1 MTFDP
6 AARELD
12 LSAFPRVRLGH
23 YPTPLEAAPRLGPS
37 LGVELL
43 IKRDDCTGLAF
54 GGNKVRQLEFYL
66 GEAQQQSADT
76 VLITGAVQSNFVR
89 LAAAACRRLGMDI
102 HIQLEQRVAHD
113 DPAYH
118 DSGNVLLDRVLGA
131 HIHAF
136 LGGQDEAAADAA
148 LEVLASDLAAAG
160 RRPYVIHLGVEHRP
174 LGGLGYVAAG
184 RELAGQLRVQEQ
196 DADEVIVP
204 SGSGLTHAG
213 LLVGLRLCGLQT
225 PVTGICVRRPA
236 HLQRDRVLRRACE
249 IAALLGHPKLI
260 SELDVAVSDL
270 SLAPGYGQLN
280 DATLRAMSLA
290 AQTEGLV
297 LDPVYSAKTLAGMV
311 ARIEAGEIARGRRL
325 IFLHTGGQPALFGY
339 EAEITE
345 YFRQRSHS
353 HGGAISHDGASD
365 RHNPLAT

>member
-1 MTFDP
+1 MLDP
-6 AARELD
+6 AAKDLD

-23 YPTPLEAAPRLGPS
+23 YPTPLESAPRLGQK

-66 GEAQQQSADT
+66 GEARQQGADT

-118 DSGNVLLDRVLGA
+118 ASGNVLLDRLLGA
-131 HIHAF
+131 HIHSF
-136 LGGQDEAAADAA
+136 PEGHDEAAADAE
-148 LEVLASDLAAAG
+148 LSVLASDLVMAG
-160 RRPYVIHLGVEHRP
+160 RQPYVIHLGIDHPP

-184 RELAGQLRVQEQ
+184 RELAGQLRVQ
-196 DADEVIVP
+196 DRVVDEVIVP
-204 SGSGLTHAG
+204 SGSGLTHSG

-236 HLQRDRVLRRACE
+236 EQQRDRVLRRARE
-249 IAALLGHPKLI
+249 IATLLGHPQLI
-260 SELDVAVSDL
+260 SDLDVVVSDL

-280 DATLRAMSLA
+280 DATLRAMALA

-311 ARIEAGEIARGRRL
+311 ARIEAGNIQPGRRL

-339 EAEITE
+339 EAEVTE
-345 YFRQRSHS
+345 YFRQRSQS
-353 HGGAISHDGASD
+353 NGAATSHDGLDDS
-365 RHNPLAT
+365 RSRLET